1 MNRQW
6 AWLLL
11 VLFGGCGLTKSRQAT
26 EQLVMS
32 DAVDRAIAQI
42 DFSDLAGHKVFLDTK
57 YVTAP
62 KTSPGPGQPPV
73 TTNVD
78 YVISSLRQQM
88 VAYQCRLQDKADQ
101 ADYIVEPRV
110 GALGNEG
117 HEVTFG
123 IPATSGVGF
132 GAIGSAAGL
141 TGIPGT
147 PEMSVGRKNHQMA
160 AAKIGV
166 FAYHRETGRPV
177 WQAGVA
183 TATSNARDLWVFANG
198 PYQRGSLYEKK
209 KKENTSWAPSLWPT
223 PEPEPIP
230 DSLAAYRSEIHFEK
244 PNAPQAMVPL
254 PPVQQATHVE
264 KTKTTTK

>member
-1 MNRQW
+1 
-6 AWLLL
+6 
-11 VLFGGCGLTKSRQAT
+11 LTKSRQAT

-166 FAYHRETGRPV
+166 FAYQRETGRPV

-223 PEPEPIP
+223 PEPDPIP